1 MSGPAPR
8 EPGPADAVLEVAGGH
23 LTWNVL
29 DPAADPLA
37 VLDDPVAAQG
47 WLWALWGEAAAL
59 RAAAGAPPGPAVPAL
74 PGLADAARRLA
85 YAHWAARWWPASV
98 LDGIP
103 PLDGRI
109 LAGEIAELTE
119 ECDPLFGGE
128 EPEPLVTA
136 EPPAPSGYALAAGD
150 AADAGGFVLASGTAG
165 TDWRRCPPGLLDAS
179 EEAVSWEI
187 TRRPARATVLTLAV
201 VAAPGLTDRTRV
213 PDRLRPRARVTTA
226 DGGLAEIPLRLTD
239 DSWTGG
245 APPPGAG
252 RPEITVHLPAFP
264 EPPTPDDAEQR
275 RLRQRIRA
283 LAHARLTGSGPVVAP
298 LRAETEAAEDR

>member
-29 DPAADPLA
+29 DPAADPVP
-37 VLDDPVAAQG
+37 VLDDPAAAQA

-59 RAAAGAPPGPAVPAL
+59 RAAAGAPLGPAVPAL

-85 YAHWAARWWPASV
+85 WAHWAAHWWPASV
-98 LDGIP
+98 LDAIP
-103 PLDGRI
+103 ALDGRV
-109 LAGEIAELTE
+109 LAGEIAELAA
-119 ECDPLFGGE
+119 ECDLLLGGE
-128 EPEPLVTA
+128 EPEPLVTG
-136 EPPAPSGYALAAGD
+136 EPPAPPGYALAAGE
-150 AADAGGFVLASGTAG
+150 AADAGGLVLASGTAG

-187 TRRPARATVLTLAV
+187 TRLPARTTVLTLAV

-213 PDRLRPRARVTTA
+213 PEHLRPRARVTTA

-239 DSWTGG
+239 DSWTGS

-252 RPEITVHLPAFP
+252 RPDITVHLPAFP

-283 LAHARLTGSGPVVAP
+283 LAHARLAGSGPVIAP
-298 LRAETEAAEDR
+298 LRAETEAARDR